1 MRTPSARTARLTPV
15 DDENRIRPV
24 GETLDSRRFDP
35 MLEERLL
42 RAQFKRER
50 SSAYWF
56 AAAKWGVSGLVVGMC
71 LGAYLMYAA
80 TVSTLPVAMEALMRG
95 QQMEQFRERLSDSS
109 GITNPASP
117 AP

>member
-1 MRTPSARTARLTPV
+1 MRTPNSRPARLTPV
-15 DDENRIRPV
+15 DEENRIRPV

-56 AAAKWGVSGLVVGMC
+56 AATKWGILGLVLGMC
-71 LGAYLMYAA
+71 LGAYMMYVAS
-80 TVSTLPVAMEALMRG
+80 VSSLPVAMDAMSRG
-95 QQMEQFRERLSDSS
+95 AAIQDARSQLEDAAGLNQ
-109 GITNPASP
+109 P